1 MRYQYHDRQRAYASL
16 LELTAEVR
24 SLDHRLSI
32 VARGKIEPRDDRR
45 DGYPGGGDG
54 TGRSSGVSDPTA
66 SAVEQRN
73 RQADELREYADDAIA
88 SVFEALEALKAAQ
101 ASARKALDP
110 PRPAEPEKV
119 PAPKAIFCVSCARPF
134 PKELKD
140 EHKARKV
147 GESITFEPRHG
158 YTNRSRNDLC
168 SWCLVE
174 WDASGDDGKQRTLPD
189 IRLVI
194 WRDDHP
200 GRHVTTRVRA
210 EVLGKKCSGVA

>member
-1 MRYQYHDRQRAYASL
+1 MRAYTSIEQLVAQ
-16 LELTAEVR
+16 VR
-24 SLDHRLSI
+24 SKDHQLAM
-32 VARGKIEPRDDRR
+32 VARGRIEQPRDDRP
-45 DGYPGGGDG
+45 DGYPRGGDG
-54 TGRSSGVSDPTA
+54 TGRASGVSDPTA

-73 RQADELREYADDAIA
+73 ATADRLREYADDAMS
-88 SVFEALEALKAAQ
+88 SVFEALKALEAAF
-101 ASARKALDP
+101 ASASKALDP
-110 PRPAEPEKV
+110 PRPAPVEKQA
-119 PAPKAIFCVSCARPF
+119 APKAIFCVSCARLF

-140 EHKARKV
+140 EHKARTV

-158 YTNRSRNDLC
+158 FTNRSRDDLC

-174 WDASGDDGKQRTLPD
+174 WDASGDDNKRKELPD

-210 EVLGKKCSGVA
+210 EVLGKKCSAVS